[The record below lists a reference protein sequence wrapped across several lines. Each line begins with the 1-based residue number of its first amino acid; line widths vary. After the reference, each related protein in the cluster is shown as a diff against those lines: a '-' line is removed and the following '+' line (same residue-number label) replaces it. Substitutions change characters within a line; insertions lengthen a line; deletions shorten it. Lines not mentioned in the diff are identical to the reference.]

1 MRSKNKLLTASQVA
15 DILNISPSTL
25 YRWKREGRL
34 PSSIKLG
41 PKATRWRESD
51 IASFIDLLE
60 AA

>member
-34 PSSIKLG
+34 PSSIQLG
-41 PKATRWRESD
+41 PKTTRWRESE
-51 IASFIDLLE
+51 ILAFIEQLE